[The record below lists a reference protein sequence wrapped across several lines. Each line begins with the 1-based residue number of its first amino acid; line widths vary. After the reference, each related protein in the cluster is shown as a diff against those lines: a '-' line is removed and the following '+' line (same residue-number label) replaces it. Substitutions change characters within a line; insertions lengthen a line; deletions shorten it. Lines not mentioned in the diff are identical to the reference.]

1 MRKANYYSKLF
12 MGTAIVVIFAMVVIV
27 LAFAFA
33 PLKQTIAEVDE
44 NDSIEDFIDAF
55 SVPGDIEATKTL
67 TDFAGNE
74 FLLYEIDSEAYTIYS
89 IGETQRFIEGSD
101 RGYSPIHNYLSEEI
115 YYLGPFT
122 YLVKDGD
129 ELVDVLDGT
138 AYAYSDMAGATYD
151 YEQVVDRYKENVV
164 DEPAISPM
172 SYYDSGYTYVD
183 NAQYFENIISYPPNT
198 NNSCGLTALSILLGY
213 YDTYVN
219 DGFLADQYIVKDTT
233 KTTSRLDDIPSIE
246 IAPGVNY
253 AFGELLFNEYMHY
266 NEELAYVLEGLGYGI
281 SYPMANFELRD
292 TMKDYLENETT
303 LANSVEHLQGS
314 IIQTHA
320 NPRSYIVQDMPTI
333 LVLSDYNYQ
342 TDDGEWHTVVAYGFN
357 SQTDTFIANYGWG
370 SYRNRVILDEYT
382 CYAYYALDASAVPHV
397 HSKNATVRHNI
408 LGLES
413 LYALYDLCGCGE
425 YTLVE

>member
-12 MGTAIVVIFAMVVIV
+12 MGTAIVVIFAMVVTV

-33 PLKQTIAEVDE
+33 PLKQTVAEVNE

-74 FLLYEIDSEAYTIYS
+74 FLLYEIDSEAYAIYS

-101 RGYSPIHNYLSEEI
+101 RGYSPIHSYLSEEI

-122 YLVKDGD
+122 YLLRDDD

-138 AYAYSDMAGATYD
+138 VYAYSDMVGAAYD
-151 YEQVVDRYKENVV
+151 YEQVVDRYMENVSE
-164 DEPAISPM
+164 EPAISPM
-172 SYYDSGYTYVD
+172 SYHDSGYTYVD
-183 NAQYFENIISYPPNT
+183 NAQYFENIVNYPANT
-198 NNSCGLTALSILLGY
+198 NNSCGLTALAILLGY

-219 DGFLADQYIVKDTT
+219 DGFVADQYIVKDTT
-233 KTTSRLDDIPSIE
+233 KTTNSFQDIPNVE
-246 IAPGVNY
+246 IAPGVNN
-253 AFGELLFNEYMHY
+253 AFGDLLFDEYMHY
-266 NEELAYVLEGLGYGI
+266 NEFIASWVETLGYGI

-320 NPRSYIVQDMPTI
+320 NPRSYIYQDMPTI
-333 LVLSDYNYQ
+333 LVLSEYNYK
-342 TDDGEWHTVVAYGFN
+342 TGKGWHTVVAYGYN
-357 SQTDTFIANYGWG
+357 ASEDSFIVNYGWG
-370 SYRNRVILDEYT
+370 SYRNRVILNQYT

-397 HSKNATVRHNI
+397 HSKNATVRYNF
-408 LGLES
+408 LGIES
-413 LYALYDLCGCGE
+413 LYALYDRCGCGE
-425 YTLVE
+425 YTVVSQ